1 MSQEEQ
7 ASRVG
12 ELFSIKGKVALVTGG
27 SRGIG
32 LMIARG
38 YVEAGA
44 KVYISSRKKEV
55 CDAVAAELSDVGVC
69 VSLPADLS
77 TTEGCKHLA
86 DELSSREAALHIL
99 VNNAGAAWGA
109 ALEDYP
115 EAGFDRVMDTNV
127 KGLFFLTQYLL
138 PQLERAARPG
148 DPARVI
154 NIGSIDGIKVPFIE
168 NYAYGPSK
176 AAVHHLTRVLAVK
189 LGERGITV
197 NAIAPGPFESQMT
210 KWLLEQHKKNIEAN
224 CPLGRIGEPSDMAGT
239 AIYLASRA
247 GAYVNGVVIPVD
259 GGICLK

>member
-1 MSQEEQ
+1 MSQKGP
-7 ASRVG
+7 AFSIG
-12 ELFSIKGKVALVTGG
+12 ELFSIKDKVALVTGG

-55 CDAVAAELSDVGVC
+55 CDQVASELSAIGAC

-77 TTEGCKHLA
+77 TTAGCKHLA
-86 DELSSREAALHIL
+86 DELASREAALHIL

-109 ALEDYP
+109 PLEEYP
-115 EAGFDRVMDTNV
+115 EAGFDKVMDTNV
-127 KGLFFLTQYLL
+127 KSLFFLTQYLL
-138 PQLERAARPG
+138 PQLEKAARPG

-154 NIGSIDGIKVPFIE
+154 NVGSIDGIKVPFID

-210 KWLLEQHKKNIEAN
+210 KWLLEQHQKTIEAS
-224 CPLGRIGEPSDMAGT
+224 CPLKRIGEPADMAGV

-247 GAYVNGVVIPVD
+247 GAYINGVVIPVD
-259 GGICLK
+259 GGICLT